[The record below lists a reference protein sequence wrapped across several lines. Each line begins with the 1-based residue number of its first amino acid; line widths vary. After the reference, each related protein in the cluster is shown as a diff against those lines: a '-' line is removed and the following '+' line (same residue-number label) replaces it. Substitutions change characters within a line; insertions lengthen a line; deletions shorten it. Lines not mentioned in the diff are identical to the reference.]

1 MKSALFRTAATA
13 LTFGVAVAL
22 GTGSGPAGAA
32 DSSPQST
39 AADWNMV
46 GEIVGKIQSP
56 SIPNRNYAVTLFG
69 ATGDGKQ
76 DARPAILAAIEQ
88 AAKEGGG
95 RVVLPKGTWLSKG
108 PIHLKSRINL
118 HVSEGATLLFGPD
131 AKDYLRAAQQ
141 AG

>member
-1 MKSALFRTAATA
+1 MTSTLFRTAATA
-13 LTFGVAVAL
+13 LTFGVAVTL
-22 GTGSGPAGAA
+22 GTGSGSAGAA
-32 DSSPQST
+32 EPSSQST

-56 SIPNRNYAVTLFG
+56 SIPDRDYAITSFG

-88 AAKEGGG
+88 AAKEGSG
-95 RVVLPKGTWLSKG
+95 RVVLPKGIWLAKG